1 MCWKVIKTKQ
11 LLENSVNLLDVTYAA
26 GLTSP
31 GRLYDLF
38 VTCEAG
44 EGLTITYGFHASPF
58 GECMLAT
65 TDRGICGFYFV
76 KEGNRNHI
84 FSELKYFWKNAEFGS
99 YGGGP
104 ARKKAILG
112 WEAAHSGMHA

>member
-1 MCWKVIKTKQ
+1 LTKEYAKQ
-11 LLENSVNLLDVTYAA
+11 LLENSVNLLDVTYEA

-31 GRLYDLF
+31 GRLHDLF
-38 VTCEAG
+38 VTCEAVTPGEFKNRG

-76 KEGNRNHI
+76 KEGNRETI
-84 FSELKYFWKNAEFGS
+84 FFRN
-99 YGGGP
+99 
-104 ARKKAILG
+104 
-112 WEAAHSGMHA
+112 